1 MLFGCIYIIYLIQTS
16 SWTGLGKCREE
27 DGKIKGTALAWKTVE
42 LGSGHGPGMGDLGLT
57 SEAAGNPLGE
67 LGQTGVS
74 HFPPLGCTFPL
85 ERQVRQQPG
94 SFVKALAALGLR
106 FPCFTRSSGGTLR
119 AGGENGLGV
128 RQQKEIVDLAPPC
141 RQGWG
146 WLFRNVFF
154 SSLCRYLQA
163 LGEGR
168 GSWRPVLLV
177 GESSCG
183 TG

>member
-1 MLFGCIYIIYLIQTS
+1 
-16 SWTGLGKCREE
+16 
-27 DGKIKGTALAWKTVE
+27 
-42 LGSGHGPGMGDLGLT
+42 MGDLGLT
-57 SEAAGNPLGE
+57 SEAAGNLLGE

-85 ERQVRQQPG
+85 GRQVRQQPG

-106 FPCFTRSSGGTLR
+106 FPCFTRSSGGTLG
-119 AGGENGLGV
+119 AGGEDKLGV

-168 GSWRPVLLV
+168 GSWRPVVLV